1 MNRLVAF
8 VNNIRPLKF
17 IAVAFLSLSLIFSQA
32 ANAVAA
38 AARPN
43 AFNNSEYYT
52 SKEGNALSRDK
63 NALNKYE
70 GGMNNFS
77 DLDARSHKAEA
88 RANAEAKALKQQAEQ
103 NTQKQSGNIVEN
115 VRRVANDSDKLG
127 KNVQSQADS
136 IKDKFGAETESFA
149 DSTKQGLQNIKN
161 NAQSAPD
168 YAGKVGEHTVG
179 NPIENIKQG
188 VENAANSV
196 NRTLRDAD

>member
-8 VNNIRPLKF
+8 VKNIRPLKF
-17 IAVAFLSLSLIFSQA
+17 IAVAFLSLCLVFSQA

-38 AARPN
+38 AAKPN
-43 AFNNSEYYT
+43 PLNNSEYYT

-63 NALNKYE
+63 NTLNKYE

-88 RANAEAKALKQQAEQ
+88 RANAEAKALKQQAEK
-103 NTQKQSGNIVEN
+103 NAQKQSGNLVEN

-127 KNVQSQADS
+127 KNIQSQTDS
-136 IKDKFGAETESFA
+136 IKDKLGAETESFA

-168 YAGKVGEHTVG
+168 YASKVSDRTVG
-179 NPIENIKQG
+179 NQ
-188 VENAANSV
+188 VD
-196 NRTLRDAD
+196 R